1 MFSPE
6 LSGARS
12 QDGQPLR
19 DVLSL
24 REVAVTLL
32 FVADPELRTDL
43 TRPIFGRSVLRRNI
57 ERAHSAGFERVAALP
72 GICEEVEG
80 LTVLSVGEPLPGPV
94 VIVLEGSS
102 VTASLLN
109 LLRSSLEDDWWGTEG
124 RSVYDGEG
132 RPALYLGAER
142 KRVPGRMPIAPSAE
156 LPQRWEID
164 PQQRADPSWRLS
176 HDPGDAVVR
185 MVEDRDRQRVRA
197 QLMREVGLP
206 PQRFWHR
213 WVSSSL
219 LRGLSYRQVT
229 LAQWELA
236 AVVAGLAG
244 AALITVDR
252 WWSLVL
258 GIALS
263 WTAIEVAILLPRW
276 VQLVQSSQYSSEVS
290 RTRGLLESGRGV
302 AGALRPA
309 IHAALL
315 LALGYAWVIDEQP
328 RLRFLH
334 LSVAELTVL
343 SVSAAGALVLLAHA
357 RAQLRGGGWG
367 QDLVLARF
375 DRFLERVGIAAP
387 WSRNEFALLELV
399 LLVAALSGQP
409 LAMWWI
415 LLVASASRLWRWALR
430 PVPRDTPSKS
440 P

>member
-1 MFSPE
+1 M
-6 LSGARS
+6 
-12 QDGQPLR
+12 
-19 DVLSL
+19 
-24 REVAVTLL
+24 AVTLL
-32 FVADPELRTDL
+32 FVADPELRTDP

-57 ERAHSAGFERVAALP
+57 ERAHAAGFERIAALP

-80 LTVLSVGEPLPGPV
+80 LAMVSVGESLPGPV

-102 VTASLLN
+102 VTQSLLT
-109 LLRSSLEDDWWGTEG
+109 LLHSSLEDDWWGSEG
-124 RSVYDGEG
+124 RSVYDGAG

-142 KRVPGRMPIAPSAE
+142 KRVPGRMPIAPGAE
-156 LPQRWEID
+156 LPARWEID
-164 PQQRADPSWRLS
+164 PQERADPSWRRS
-176 HDPGDAVVR
+176 QDPGDAVVR
-185 MVEDRDRQRVRA
+185 LVEDADRRRVRA
-197 QLMREVGLP
+197 QLMRDVGLP

-213 WVSSSL
+213 WVSSPL
-219 LRGLSYRQVT
+219 LRGLSYRRVS

-236 AVVAGLAG
+236 AVLVGLGG

-252 WWSLVL
+252 WWGLVL
-258 GIALS
+258 GTAMS
-263 WTAIEVAILLPRW
+263 WLAIEVAILLPRW
-276 VQLVQSSQYSSEVS
+276 VSLVRSSQYSSEVS
-290 RTRGLLESGRGV
+290 RTEGLLESGRGV

-343 SVSAAGALVLLAHA
+343 SGSVGAALVLLAHA

-375 DRFLERVGIAAP
+375 DRFLGRVGIAAP

-399 LLVAALSGQP
+399 LLVAALFGQP
-409 LAMWWI
+409 LVLWWI

-430 PVPRDTPSKS
+430 PVSEDTPRKS
-440 P
+440 RGA